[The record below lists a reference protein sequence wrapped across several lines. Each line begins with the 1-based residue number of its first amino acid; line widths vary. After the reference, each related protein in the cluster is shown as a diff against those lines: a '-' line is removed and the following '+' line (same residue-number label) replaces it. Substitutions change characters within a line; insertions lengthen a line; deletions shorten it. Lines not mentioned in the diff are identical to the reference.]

1 MAQNDQLPMQ
11 FTGILA
17 RGPGGSDVL
26 SQVQRPMP
34 APGSGEVL
42 IKVVAAGINRPDI
55 VQREGR
61 YPPPPGASDILGLEV
76 SGTIVATGPDVD
88 DLTIGQDI
96 CALIAGGGYADYAVC
111 PVETCLPVPVGLS
124 LEQAAALP
132 ETGFTVWANVFEAG
146 GLQAGETLLV
156 HGATS
161 GIGTMAIQMGK
172 AAGAKVIAT
181 ARSDE
186 KCAQALEVGAD
197 IAINSSAGPYS
208 EQVRELGG
216 ADVVLDMV
224 GGPMVQQGLD
234 CMNVGGRMV
243 FIAFL
248 ASPKVELDLRVVLFR
263 HLHICGS
270 TLRSRPLPEKNRL
283 KQEMLTHVWPWI
295 EAGKVKPVID
305 REFAM
310 TDVAQAHDYLEAGAH
325 FGKILLKP

>member
-1 MAQNDQLPMQ
+1 MAQNDQLLTQ
-11 FTGILA
+11 FTGYIA
-17 RGPGGSDVL
+17 REPGGSDVL
-26 SQVQRPMP
+26 CAVQRPMP
-34 APGSGEVL
+34 IPGPAEVL
-42 IKVVAAGINRPDI
+42 IKIAAAGINRPDI

-76 SGTIVATGPDVD
+76 SGTIVALGPDVD
-88 DLTIGQDI
+88 DLALGQNI
-96 CALIAGGGYADYAVC
+96 CALIAGGGYADYALC
-111 PVETCLPVPVGLS
+111 PIETCLPVPAGLT

-161 GIGTMAIQMGK
+161 GIGTMAIQMAK

-181 ARSDE
+181 ARSDQ

-197 IAINSSAGPYS
+197 IAINSSAGPFA

-248 ASPKVELDLRVVLFR
+248 AGAKVELDLGLVLFR

-270 TLRSRPLPEKNRL
+270 TLRSRPLPEKMRL
-283 KQEMLTHVWPWI
+283 KQEMLSRVWPWI
-295 EAGKVKPVID
+295 EAGKVTPVID
-305 REFAM
+305 REFALA
-310 TDVAQAHDYLEAGAH
+310 DVAEAHDYLEAGAH